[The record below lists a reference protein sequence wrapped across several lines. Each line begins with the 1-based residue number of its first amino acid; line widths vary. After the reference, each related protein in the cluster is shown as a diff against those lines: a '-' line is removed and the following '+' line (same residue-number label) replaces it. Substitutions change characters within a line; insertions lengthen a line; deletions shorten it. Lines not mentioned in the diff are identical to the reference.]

1 VQKAGSTRFPRENV
15 QDGLQILARIIA
27 REALKDRLAK
37 IDSLH
42 SHASAPDPCP
52 MDAVEFIERVGQT

>member
-1 VQKAGSTRFPRENV
+1 VRKAGSTRFPRENV
-15 QDGLQILARIIA
+15 QVGLQILARIIA

-52 MDAVEFIERVGQT
+52 MATVELVEKVGQT